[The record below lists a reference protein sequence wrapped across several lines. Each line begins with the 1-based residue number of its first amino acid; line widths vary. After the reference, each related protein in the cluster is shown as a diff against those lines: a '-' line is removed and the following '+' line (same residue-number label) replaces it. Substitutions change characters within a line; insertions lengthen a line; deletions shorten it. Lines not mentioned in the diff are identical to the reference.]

1 MIKNTPLYVLG
12 DGIGFVELQDVMG
25 NDLSIV
31 NAARVSY
38 LGHSKGSEAD
48 KKLLFYLMEHN
59 HTSPFEMV
67 EFRLR
72 VKCPLFVARQ
82 WMRHRTWSYNEV
94 SRRYTDEQLEFY
106 LPKEWRT
113 QSYNNKQ
120 MSEPENDPGINAF
133 SRFALMEIVDQSLA
147 TYNSL
152 LATGIAREQ
161 ARMVLPQNM
170 YTEFIAKT
178 DAHNLMHFISLR
190 MSSEAQYEIQ
200 LYAKAIYDVFLRDY
214 LPWTFEAFT
223 KFKLSRNQLTP
234 LEHQKMCLGDFSLL
248 ENKDE

>member
-82 WMRHRTWSYNEV
+82 WMRHRTWSYSEV

-106 LPKEWRT
+106 FPTSWRE
-113 QSYNNKQ
+113 QAKDNKQ
-120 MSEPENDPGINAF
+120 ASEW
-133 SRFALMEIVDQSLA
+133 ALTDQNEYASVLLDDCTRGCLRAYEKMLSVD
-147 TYNSL
+147 
-152 LATGIAREQ
+152 IAREQ

-223 KFKLSRNQLTP
+223 KFKLEKNDGNIS
-234 LEHQKMCLGDFSLL
+234 S
-248 ENKDE
+248 